1 MLRTKVYR
9 PDEMK
14 VIDEAR
20 GLVSAIVSSEKQDR
34 DGDVIRAD
42 GWNLGNFMRHPVLLA
57 NHDYH
62 SLRSQI
68 GEWQSMEVDGTHMR
82 GVARFFIGK
91 GNAEADWAFELAKEK
106 QLAFSVGFIPDM
118 EKAAPLEKGDSFGVA
133 GMEFKGQELLEVSAV
148 TVPSNPD
155 ALQRIIKSPN
165 VHPVVAEI
173 VEERLTD
180 DVEIVEE
187 TRAPE
192 DLSDDIVDMLVGRV
206 LERLDALAAD
216 DDDDKGA
223 GDRRRRE
230 ADDDEP
236 SEDDDGA
243 DEDDYGDGD
252 EPEAREASSEEAEFD
267 PYEVAVAATEEALE
281 EE

>member
-1 MLRTKVYR
+1 MLMLRTKVYR

-14 VIDEAR
+14 VIDEDR
-20 GLVSAIVSSEKQDR
+20 GIVSAIVSSEKQDR

-68 GEWQSMEVDGTHMR
+68 GEWQSMEVNGTQMK
-82 GVARFFIGK
+82 GVARFYIGR

-118 EKAAPLEKGDSFGVA
+118 TKAAPLEKSDAAGIA

-155 ALQRIIKSPN
+155 ALQRIIKSPD

-173 VEERLTD
+173 VEERIQLSDERDLVDEAERSITD
-180 DVEIVEE
+180 DVRPELVDMIVE
-187 TRAPE
+187 
-192 DLSDDIVDMLVGRV
+192 RV
-206 LERLDALAAD
+206 LDRLEAVTATPPNDDEPTAD
-216 DDDDKGA
+216 DDQ
-223 GDRRRRE
+223 
-230 ADDDEP
+230 
-236 SEDDDGA
+236 A

-252 EPEAREASSEEAEFD
+252 EPPTDEKSSNEEPFD
-267 PYEVAVAATEEALE
+267 VYAAAIAATEEALE
-281 EE
+281 EELV